1 MDAMSETPVTVRQLA
16 EIFQGLPVDIR
27 QHVMGRMHDVLTPAE
42 PETEK
47 PEKPRPRN
55 GIDTMRARRVAKEI
69 MKVADVYHSGEVSVV
84 DKGMGLPHGWGIEL
98 VTHRVMVAPWML
110 LPRVIP
116 LTYIDEDET
125 AKLQGDELIK
135 YVYHQIVEH
144 LNKSQSRGHKHE
156 NNKRWAFTVC
166 IHLWWLRHG
175 DKTDKHTCAGCLK
188 EITKDDISY
197 PLVTGE
203 ELHDDYQCADKYS
216 KRWIKT
222 ARKEVSSILGVNLP

>member
-1 MDAMSETPVTVRQLA
+1 MDAMSEAPVTVRQLA

-27 QHVMGRMHDVLTPAE
+27 QHVMGRMHDVLTPAK

-84 DKGMGLPHGWGIEL
+84 DKGMGLPHGWGAEL
-98 VTHRVMVAPWML
+98 VTHRTMVTPWML
-110 LPRVIP
+110 LPRSFTLPYVTEKGFNESGETDM
-116 LTYIDEDET
+116 LRYTYN
-125 AKLQGDELIK
+125 AM
-135 YVYHQIVEH
+135 VSHF
-144 LNKSQSRGHKHE
+144 NKSQTRGHKHE

-166 IHLWWLRHG
+166 LHLWWTTNG

-188 EITKDDISY
+188 EIKPDDITY

-203 ELHDDYQCADKYS
+203 ELHDDHQCADKYS